1 MSDTLKAGAAQVN
14 ISPKD
19 SQFLLG
25 YPHVE
30 RYSTGINDPLLSSAL
45 YLSDG
50 KTNAIFIT
58 NDICLIAKDLIGRM
72 RKKIEDATGVPA
84 ANIMIT
90 TTHTHS
96 APITISYIS
105 MDGDAIVPKPDE
117 KYVQLMENGIVEA
130 ASKAF
135 ENACDAKLGLT
146 VADDTG
152 IGTNRRN
159 PQGPADHNVPVLMIK
174 SLDDKNIACMLICSM
189 HPTVMH
195 EDSKLVSADFPG
207 FTRIYL
213 QENVLG
219 KDCPVLHH
227 TGPSGNQ
234 SPRHVTKAN
243 TFAEA
248 KRIGQILG
256 KAVEK
261 VLPSIKFNSDAELY
275 TRQMLIADLPR
286 KTFLTVTEAEAKL
299 EKVVKKLE
307 HMQNTSAPSQETRT
321 VECDWFG
328 AEESLTLAKAYQE
341 GTLEKAYQ
349 SCLPA
354 EIQIIKV
361 GNCSF
366 VGWQG
371 ELFIKYPLAVKAAM
385 PNAFIVSL
393 ANGEFQGYIVTK
405 EALEEGGYEASNGIF
420 TYETGEILVKK
431 TIEMLS
437 ELK

>member
-1 MSDTLKAGAAQVN
+1 MSDTLKAGAAQVD

-50 KTNAIFIT
+50 KTEVIFVT
-58 NDICLIAKDLIGRM
+58 NDICLIGKDLIGRM
-72 RKKIEDATGVPA
+72 REKIEVATGVPA

-117 KYVQLMENGIVEA
+117 KYVQLMENGIVKA
-130 ASKAF
+130 ATKAF
-135 ENACDAKLGLT
+135 KNGCNAKLGLAI
-146 VADDTG
+146 ADDTG

-159 PQGPADHNVPVLMIK
+159 PQGPADHNVPVLVVK
-174 SLDDKNIACMLICSM
+174 SLDDKNIACMLVCSM

-195 EDSKLVSADFPG
+195 EDSKLISADFPG

-219 KDCPVLHH
+219 KDCPILHH

-234 SPRHVTKAN
+234 SPRHVTKSN
-243 TFAEA
+243 TFDEA
-248 KRIGQILG
+248 DRIGRILG

-261 VLPSIKFNSDAELY
+261 VLPAIKFNSDIKLE
-275 TRQMLIADLPR
+275 TRQKLIADMPR
-286 KTFLTVTEAEAKL
+286 KTFLTVAEAKAKL

-307 HMQNTSAPSQETRT
+307 HMRNTNAPSQETRT

-328 AEESLTLAKAYQE
+328 AEESLTLAKADQD

-361 GNCSF
+361 GNWNF

-371 ELFIKYPLAVKAAM
+371 ELFIEYPLAVKAAI
-385 PNAFIVSL
+385 PNTFIVSL

-405 EALEEGGYEASNGIF
+405 EAVEEGGYEASNGIF
-420 TYETGEILVKK
+420 AYKTGEILVKK
-431 TIEMLS
+431 TIEILN